1 MKIPLTTGHGGGYAK
16 SKRGGMRCD
25 VVRKRPLA
33 KEYAVK
39 KSLVILLVALMALTL
54 IVGCK
59 KEPKVQTYTVTFES
73 EGGSKVEAQKV
84 VKGEKA
90 KLPANPTQVGC
101 GLLMWSKTKNGTEAF
116 DFDTAITEDITLYA
130 VWQKA
135 YAIGDKGPGGGII
148 IYDVDADNNSGNA
161 DKLKSSECGWRF
173 LETSTTTLN
182 ESEDIAV
189 QYFSTNKSGSYGTK
203 TGLGEGKSNT
213 EKLTPSECPAAKLCA
228 DYSVKNDH
236 GIIYDDW
243 FLPSIEELKIVLNSG
258 KVTLVQSTIYMSS
271 SEAGAGNCHSCYYSP
286 GFPIYDPNESG
297 ESFPVRS
304 F

>member
-1 MKIPLTTGHGGGYAK
+1 
-16 SKRGGMRCD
+16 
-25 VVRKRPLA
+25 
-33 KEYAVK
+33 
-39 KSLVILLVALMALTL
+39 MALTL

-90 KLPANPTQVGC
+90 KLPSNPTQVGC
-101 GLLMWSKTKNGTEAF
+101 GLLMWSTTKNGTEAF

-130 VWQKA
+130 VWQKT
-135 YAIGDKGPGGGII
+135 YAVGDKGPGGGII

-173 LETSTTTLN
+173 LETSTTTAN
-182 ESEDIAV
+182 EHIAV
-189 QYFSTNKSGSYGTK
+189 QHFSTNKSGSYGTK

-213 EKLTPSECPAAKLCA
+213 EKLTPSECPAAKVCA
-228 DYSVKNDH
+228 DYSVKNAH

-243 FLPSIEELKIVLNSG
+243 FLPSIDELKIVLNSG
-258 KVTLVQSTIYMSS
+258 KVTIAQSTVCMSS
-271 SEAGAGNCHSCYYSP
+271 SEAGTGRCHYCYYSS
-286 GFPIYDPNESG
+286 GFYYDTDVFDEING
-297 ESFPVRS
+297 ESIPVRS

>member
-1 MKIPLTTGHGGGYAK
+1 M
-16 SKRGGMRCD
+16 
-25 VVRKRPLA
+25 
-33 KEYAVK
+33 K

-135 YAIGDKGPGGGII
+135 YAVGDKGPGGGII
-148 IYDVDADNNSGNA
+148 IYDVDADNNSGDA

-173 LETSTTTLN
+173 LETSTTTAN
-182 ESEDIAV
+182 EHIAV
-189 QYFSTNKSGSYGTK
+189 QYFSTNESGSYGTK

-213 EKLTPSECPAAKLCA
+213 EKLTPSECPAAKVCA
-228 DYSVKNDH
+228 DYSVKNAY

-243 FLPSIEELKIVLNSG
+243 FLPSLEELKIVLNSG
-258 KVTLVQSTIYMSS
+258 KVTIAQSTVCMSS
-271 SEAGAGNCHSCYYSP
+271 SEAGTGICHYCYYSD
-286 GFPIYDPNESG
+286 GCAYDTGAFSDSG
-297 ESFPVRS
+297 ESIPVRS